1 MAALALSA
9 SALRIPIQMECSEEA
24 WVIKITFILFCE
36 STSNK
41 RFEEPATPII
51 PEPSSVSK
59 AMLSIC
65 EIPLMG
71 LAVAFGVSEINVP
84 YISGSKVFLIK
95 IGMLSFKTGCMV
107 GGYNTLAPKCDSSIA
122 S

>member
-1 MAALALSA
+1 ML
-9 SALRIPIQMECSEEA
+9 C
-24 WVIKITFILFCE
+24 CE

-51 PEPSSVSK
+51 PEPSSVSN

-65 EIPLMG
+65 EIPLIG
-71 LAVAFGVSEINVP
+71 FEVAFGVSEISVP
-84 YISGSKVFLIK
+84 YISGSKVFLMK
-95 IGMLSFKTGCMV
+95 IGMLSFNTGCIV
-107 GGYNTLAPKCDSSIA
+107 GGYNTLAPKCDNSIA

>member
-9 SALRIPIQMECSEEA
+9 SALSIPIQMECSEEA

-41 RFEEPATPII
+41 RLEEPATPII

-59 AMLSIC
+59 AMLSMC

-84 YISGSKVFLIK
+84 YISGSKVFL
-95 IGMLSFKTGCMV
+95 LNSNYVHCAFLCV
-107 GGYNTLAPKCDSSIA
+107 
-122 S
+122 